1 MKIEENLYYAS
12 SEIAGIR
19 FKIISSHKGIVK
31 ILLNSREDIKR
42 ANLTNLYTDDPFMF
56 NVFAELEE
64 YFNCSRRSF
73 DVPLDIRGT
82 DFQKDVWNELLKI
95 PFGRTVSYKYI
106 ARSLGDENAIRA
118 VGRANGSN
126 PIPIIIPCHRVISD
140 DGTLGGYSGGLEIK
154 RKLLKLE
161 ESLLPDLFD

>member
-31 ILLNSREDIKR
+31 ILLNPREDIKR

-106 ARSLGDENAIRA
+106 ARRLGDENAIRA